1 MVLSNAEKK
10 RRSRATK
17 STKYHDLERETS
29 RRRMATYRARNRAL
43 KRAKQLK
50 SILGEEDRKE
60 IEAHAITHKRLLLCE
75 WFRLHKLRFDPKVIN
90 DTKILDA
97 FMTKADIHKV
107 EMQVAEFEI
116 SIIEDNDDDGDY
128 YSNHFNGLA
137 LEVDGGKCA
146 NQCVVV
152 EKTDIFVRSITQ
164 DWEEGKDV
172 TSILGQSQEVK
183 VVNSMPNTYG
193 NQSIRIDPSSVGV
206 SSDPRVF
213 SDSQDVRVM
222 LGQSPAVQKINC
234 MPNIHAD
241 QSTTI
246 DKGDAV
252 VPSDPRIFGDVDY
265 EIGVLEQSPAVTKM
279 NDESHV
285 LESPLLAEVKEQP
298 VILGMQWNKGT
309 IPGVSGM
316 PIMQGSDTGAEKVLP
331 ADENHA
337 LLDFGTYPQVFG
349 DVDDITV
356 ILEQSSAVTDI
367 DDVSGMT
374 VMQGSDSRVEKCLV
388 GDENEA
394 LLDFDMDEF
403 SLENNIGIDAD
414 LFGADAYTW

>member
-1 MVLSNAEKK
+1 
-10 RRSRATK
+10 
-17 STKYHDLERETS
+17 
-29 RRRMATYRARNRAL
+29 
-43 KRAKQLK
+43 
-50 SILGEEDRKE
+50 
-60 IEAHAITHKRLLLCE
+60 
-75 WFRLHKLRFDPKVIN
+75 
-90 DTKILDA
+90 
-97 FMTKADIHKV
+97 
-107 EMQVAEFEI
+107 
-116 SIIEDNDDDGDY
+116 
-128 YSNHFNGLA
+128 
-137 LEVDGGKCA
+137 
-146 NQCVVV
+146 
-152 EKTDIFVRSITQ
+152 
-164 DWEEGKDV
+164 
-172 TSILGQSQEVK
+172 
-183 VVNSMPNTYG
+183 
-193 NQSIRIDPSSVGV
+193 
-206 SSDPRVF
+206 
-213 SDSQDVRVM
+213 
-222 LGQSPAVQKINC
+222 
-234 MPNIHAD
+234 
-241 QSTTI
+241 
-246 DKGDAV
+246 

-309 IPGVSGM
+309 IPGV
-316 PIMQGSDTGAEKVLP
+316 MQGSDTGAEKVLP